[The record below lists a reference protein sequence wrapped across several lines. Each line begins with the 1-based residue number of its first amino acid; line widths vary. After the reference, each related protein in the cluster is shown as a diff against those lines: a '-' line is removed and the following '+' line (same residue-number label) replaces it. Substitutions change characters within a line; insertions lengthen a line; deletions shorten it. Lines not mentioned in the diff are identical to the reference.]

1 MSEDRVR
8 ATVLRML
15 RRVVPRPFH
24 PAVRQVWN
32 GLSSPLR
39 RSPTFIIIGAQRA
52 GTTSLYRYLT
62 AHPLVLP
69 AAWKEVHYF
78 DRSYQRGAAWY
89 RGHFPFVL
97 ESKDGWH
104 FHRAG
109 AITGEASPEYLF
121 DPRVPE
127 RVRRDLPGVK
137 LIALLRNPVDRAI
150 SHFAM
155 ESSMRRTELS
165 LEEALRRE
173 SEGLPRDIQRPPTEA
188 RNQGAPSL
196 HLFSYLARGVYVD
209 QVLAWKRHFPREQ
222 LLVIN
227 SDEFF
232 ADPAATMGRVWRFID
247 LPEVRLSSYP
257 AHNAFVH
264 RWIDPATRAALVEYF
279 RPHNRRLY
287 EFLGQSFDWDR

>member
-8 ATVLRML
+8 AAVRGVLRCAIPKPL
-15 RRVVPRPFH
+15 R
-24 PAVRQVWN
+24 PAARQVWN

-39 RSPTFIIIGAQRA
+39 RSPSFIIIGAQRA

-62 AHPLVLP
+62 AHPRVLP
-69 AAWKEVHYF
+69 AAWKEIHYF
-78 DRSYQRGAAWY
+78 DRSYHRGAAWY
-89 RGHFPFVL
+89 RAHFRFVL

-109 AITGEASPEYLF
+109 TITGEASPEYLF

-155 ESSMRRTELS
+155 ESSERRTELS

-173 SEGLPRDIQRPPTEA
+173 SERLPRDIQRPSPGA
-188 RNQGAPSL
+188 RCEGAPPL
-196 HLFSYLARGVYVD
+196 QLFSYLARGVYVD
-209 QVLAWKRHFPREQ
+209 QLVAWERYFPRGQ

-227 SDEFF
+227 SGEFF
-232 ADPAATMGRVWRFID
+232 ADPAAAMGRVWRFID
-247 LPEVRLSSYP
+247 LPEVRLSCYP
-257 AHNAFVH
+257 AHSAFVH
-264 RWIDPATRAALVEYF
+264 PCVDSATRAALVEYF

-287 EFLGQSFDWDR
+287 EFLGCSFDWDR